1 MIVIV
6 FGLPGSGKSYF
17 AEQLAKI
24 MDADYVNSDRIRR
37 ELFLERTYSEKE
49 KFKVYEAMLSKMQ
62 DAIDSEKDI
71 VLDATFYKNAMR
83 QLFVKNATGKVFFI
97 EVWAND
103 EVIKERLK
111 KSRPYSEADFEVYK
125 LVAKQW
131 EPFEENHLKLKSTND
146 NIDAMLQKALKYLNH
161 ESDRD

>member
-111 KSRPYSEADFEVYK
+111 KSRPYSEADFEVHK